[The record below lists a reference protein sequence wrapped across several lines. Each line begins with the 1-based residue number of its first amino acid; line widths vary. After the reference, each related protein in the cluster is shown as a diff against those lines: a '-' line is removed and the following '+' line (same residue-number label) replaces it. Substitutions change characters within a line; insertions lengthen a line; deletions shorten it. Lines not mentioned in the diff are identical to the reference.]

1 MVVIHLEK
9 QPSICYFYSCTEWTP
24 MMGSYSY
31 ISILHDEFF
40 SEYVMLKSVT
50 KVTTF
55 KPLQQGL
62 EIFDRLQ

>member
-1 MVVIHLEK
+1 
-9 QPSICYFYSCTEWTP
+9 
-24 MMGSYSY
+24 MMGSYFY